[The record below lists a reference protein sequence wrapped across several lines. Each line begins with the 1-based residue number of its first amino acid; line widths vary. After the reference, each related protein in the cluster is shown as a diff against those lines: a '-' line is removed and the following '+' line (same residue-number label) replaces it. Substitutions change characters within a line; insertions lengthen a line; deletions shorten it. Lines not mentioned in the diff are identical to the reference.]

1 MYLLPRRCVC
11 WLQPTG
17 DGCVLATEK
26 GQLFHIMTTNSSGR
40 PALGYKH
47 ISRTAGVLQWGMRSL
62 FGFGAGGSGDDDT
75 CCVAS
80 GVTLDGTSLLAL
92 LTKRK
97 VYRWKLSSSNPPE
110 VQDALELTGADG
122 LPTDRGLRERCRDGD
137 MLQILDATMRH
148 DGLAVLVGLFPRGPQ
163 QAVLYSI
170 GLGVDR
176 GRAAWFPVPATAAM
190 RGYQPSQASVRLLME
205 DSSLGAFVV
214 DVLDGKVIS
223 MMCDGTAGE
232 EDDAGL
238 VIEGPL
244 LGVGMVGG
252 DSIVFSRRDNGGVVR
267 VAQRDLRVQQE
278 ADREAAEARDFAATL
293 PANEQQLAFLSR
305 AFNAYCAGLHDNANK
320 LFAEVQNPHVTVKT
334 LSDSIADTTPED
346 PRWAETAAMRDQNS
360 MASMILLH
368 QLEGKAQMHR
378 KLIEFLKETTV
389 HTQTADPLWETL
401 TTRRAVLDNAEK
413 IAAAIGIRTMHPKP
427 RAPGSVQISDLNREF
442 LDEAI
447 KAAMHLPGTFQGERS
462 ANDKFYQTVTGVD
475 KLLPCVLDL
484 AAAQLGA
491 HALWA
496 EHRRVLHLSSD
507 VLITTIRQVRQH
519 QTKYRGLYTSAAPL
533 SWTAS
538 KEFRGLC
545 QQASRLIVEKAI
557 QGDCTAEDLP
567 GMYRRL
573 FELGDGLLDGYGDRD
588 AASFDPEGSFDDDR
602 KTVLQPFLPGGRC
615 PSNEWAYQLATKH
628 HDYTTLVMLCEQDG
642 RAADLEKYSLEF
654 GPNFVNAKFEWYFD
668 QGKKYKLLNQSDG
681 RAVELEQFLQ
691 SHNKLAWLQHIHM
704 SNYSKAHR
712 VLEHLSL
719 TPEQPNSVARKRT
732 LLSLSSL
739 ALLASDVQPG
749 EEEKQERERDSDL
762 LVQELFFLKC
772 QEMISA
778 ETLEAVGHVPQYD
791 LADEDGNPVGLGD
804 TIEPLDPAD
813 VMRLLIGDDERVL
826 GLPDIEIDD
835 QGTVGKDERPFVDA
849 LKMAHQGAA
858 GEENADIEAFRLR
871 ALAFSIVHDRE
882 RWEQGRMP
890 EDEPD
895 EELITDTLLFN
906 VVASAADE
914 KLDMHG
920 IRIQE
925 LCETARALIEARQP
939 GLPLPGQFQAQ
950 VNRVVEKALLPAQ

>member
-1 MYLLPRRCVC
+1 M
-11 WLQPTG
+11 G

-62 FGFGAGGSGDDDT
+62 FGFGAGESGDDDA

-80 GVTLDGTSLLAL
+80 GVTPDGTSSLAL

-122 LPTDRGLRERCRDGD
+122 RPTDGGLRDACRAGD
-137 MLQILDATMRH
+137 TLQILDGTTRH
-148 DGLAVLVGLFPRGPQ
+148 DGLAVLVGLFPLSAQHP
-163 QAVLYSI
+163 VLYSV

-176 GRAAWFPVPATAAM
+176 GRTAWFPVPATLAM
-190 RGYQPSQASVRLLME
+190 QGYQPDQASVRLLIG

-214 DVLDGKVIS
+214 DVTDGKVIS
-223 MMCDGTAGE
+223 MMCDGTTN
-232 EDDAGL
+232 EDEDAGL

-244 LGVGMVGG
+244 LGVGMVGS
-252 DSIVFSRRDNGGVVR
+252 DSVVFSRRDNGGVVR

-278 ADREAAEARDFAATL
+278 ADREAAEARNFAATL

-305 AFNAYCAGLHDNANK
+305 AFNAYCAGLRDNANK

-368 QLEGKAQMHR
+368 QLEGKEQMHR
-378 KLIEFLKETTV
+378 KLIEFLKETNV
-389 HTQTADPLWETL
+389 HTQTSDPLWETL
-401 TTRRAVLDNAEK
+401 TTQRAVLDNAEK
-413 IAAAIGIRTMHPKP
+413 ISAAIGIRTMHPKP
-427 RAPGSVQISDLNREF
+427 RAPGSVQVSDLNREF

-447 KAAMHLPGTFQGERS
+447 KATVHLPGTFQGERS
-462 ANDKFYQTVTGVD
+462 ANDRFYQTVTGVD

-491 HALWA
+491 HAPWA
-496 EHRRVLHLSSD
+496 EHRRVLHFSSD

-519 QTKYRGLYTSAAPL
+519 QTKYQGLYTRDAGAGPP

-538 KEFRGLC
+538 KEFRELC
-545 QQASRLIVEKAI
+545 QRASRLIVEKAI

-588 AASFDPEGSFDDDR
+588 AASFDPEASFEDDR
-602 KTVLQPFLPGGRC
+602 KTVLQPFLPGSRC
-615 PSNEWAYQLATKH
+615 PSNEWAYQLTIKH

-654 GPNFVNAKFEWYFD
+654 GEPFVKAKFEWYFD

-704 SNYSKAHR
+704 SNYGKAHR
-712 VLEHLSL
+712 VLQDLAL

-739 ALLASDVQPG
+739 ALLASDVQPNRD
-749 EEEKQERERDSDL
+749 REL
-762 LVQELFFLKC
+762 LEQELFFLKC
-772 QEMISA
+772 QEMIST
-778 ETLEAVGHVPQYD
+778 ETLQAVGHVPQYD
-791 LADEDGNPVGLGD
+791 VADEDWNPSDLGD
-804 TIEPLDPAD
+804 FVEPLDPRD

-826 GLPDIEIDD
+826 GLPDIELDD

-858 GEENADIEAFRLR
+858 GEEDADLEEFRLR

-895 EELITDTLLFN
+895 EELIQETLLYN
-906 VVASAADE
+906 VVASAADNSC
-914 KLDMHG
+914 DMHG

-925 LCETARALIEARQP
+925 LCDTARALIEARQP
-939 GLPLPGQFQAQ
+939 GMPLPGQFQAQ
-950 VNRVVEKALLPAQ
+950 VTRVVEKALLPV